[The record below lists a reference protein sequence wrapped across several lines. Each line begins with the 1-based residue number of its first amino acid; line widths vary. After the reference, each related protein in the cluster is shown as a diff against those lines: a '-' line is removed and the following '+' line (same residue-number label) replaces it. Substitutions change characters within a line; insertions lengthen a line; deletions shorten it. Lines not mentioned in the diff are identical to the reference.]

1 MFGAC
6 AEAAVIAWA
15 IWADFLMFRG
25 RKSGEKPERYFAIG
39 AGAHLFRS
47 ILDAVGCGRGHHIL
61 ILSLAAMGCEGYF
74 CIDN

>member
-1 MFGAC
+1 
-6 AEAAVIAWA
+6 
-15 IWADFLMFRG
+15 MFRG
-25 RKSGEKPERYFAIG
+25 RKSVEKPEIYFAIG

-47 ILDAVGCGRGHHIL
+47 ILDAVGCERYHHVL